1 MMADGVKHKSK
12 PAVHGF
18 KAHVGADATSADATS
33 ALVEKVRAP
42 ELDLLSTRAG
52 VAGTVGFLFTCVPVR
67 RSEWAAV

>member
-1 MMADGVKHKSK
+1 MDSRSGDRPHWLFSSSLL
-12 PAVHGF
+12 F
-18 KAHVGADATSADATS
+18 SRS